1 MAEAIPIP
9 INDPTSVTIYPSV
22 PVDEVTTNYIVA
34 EVDQVAAPT
43 VLTVVFDGSF
53 LVRSKMLTLPSAPV
67 AERTAVV
74 RWPAFWFDVYIGNAA
89 APTVD
94 IDGYDVRSSLIAPVE
109 HLAVM
114 APADGMLG
122 FWSPNADLWP
132 HETQPQAITLSALTI
147 TTSDAG
153 ILTKLTGA
161 GTVNVYIK
169 PRKSAVVQSI
179 NGGDFDVPDNTL
191 ILTETYE
198 GFLGN
203 ATITITE

>member
-1 MAEAIPIP
+1 MPTP
-9 INDPTSVTIYPSV
+9 VPVNDPTNVTVYPSV
-22 PVDEVTTNYIVA
+22 LVDEVTTNSIVA
-34 EVDQVAAPT
+34 AVSQVAAPT
-43 VLTVVFDGSF
+43 VLTIVIDGSF
-53 LVRSKMLTLPSAPV
+53 LVRSKMMTQPTV
-67 AERTAVV
+67 ARADRTAVI
-74 RWPAFWFDVYIGNAA
+74 RWPAFWFDVYIGDAA

-94 IDGYDVRSSLIAPVE
+94 IDGYDLRSSLVAPVE

-114 APADGMLG
+114 QPSDGMIG

-161 GTVNVYIK
+161 GSVNVYLK
-169 PRKSAVVQSI
+169 PRKTAVVQSI
-179 NGGDFDVPDNTL
+179 NGAAFAEPDNAL

-203 ATITITE
+203 AVITITE